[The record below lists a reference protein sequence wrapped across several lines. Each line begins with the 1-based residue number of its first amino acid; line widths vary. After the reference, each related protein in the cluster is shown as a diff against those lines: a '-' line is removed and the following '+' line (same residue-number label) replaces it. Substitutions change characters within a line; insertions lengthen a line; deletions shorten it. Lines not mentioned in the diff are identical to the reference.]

1 MDSRVRVGIVGA
13 GGFTVGRM
21 LPNLVNLPGAEVTI
35 VANRSRESGDN
46 VAEKFGIGRVE
57 TDWHAVLE
65 ADDVDAVFIGTP
77 PALHLAVTLAAL
89 EAGKHVLC
97 QTRIATSAEEA
108 RAMQAAADAARS
120 RGQRTMLV
128 PPAPWYR
135 GARYVQHLI
144 QSGFVGHLRQ
154 VIGFNM
160 NASFADPSTPL
171 SVGRNDLALYGRFNA
186 AQLGLSY
193 DVMRQWTG
201 DATSVV
207 AHRSSFVTQRPATPG
222 GPLVDNPY
230 PDAVTAVAE
239 TSSGAEM
246 INVLNYSV
254 YFGDSR
260 IELYGD
266 QGTVVY
272 RQRGDSIVGGHVGD
286 DALQPMP
293 IPAEYDNPWRVEEE
307 FVRLVRGEIAVPSFT
322 FADGIANMEYLE
334 AAYYAG
340 VEGRRMPVRA

>member
-1 MDSRVRVGIVGA
+1 
-13 GGFTVGRM
+13 
-21 LPNLVNLPGAEVTI
+21 
-35 VANRSRESGDN
+35 
-46 VAEKFGIGRVE
+46 
-57 TDWHAVLE
+57 
-65 ADDVDAVFIGTP
+65 
-77 PALHLAVTLAAL
+77 
-89 EAGKHVLC
+89 
-97 QTRIATSAEEA
+97 
-108 RAMQAAADAARS
+108 
-120 RGQRTMLV
+120 
-128 PPAPWYR
+128 
-135 GARYVQHLI
+135 
-144 QSGFVGHLRQ
+144 
-154 VIGFNM
+154 
-160 NASFADPSTPL
+160 L

-307 FVRLVRGEIAVPSFT
+307 FVRLVRGEIAEPSFT

-340 VEGRRMPVRA
+340 VEGRRVPVRA